1 MADLTIVTPTIA
13 GVAESMVAAAVG
25 GDAFVNDGNT
35 LLRVNNAS
43 GGSINVTIA
52 SQYSV
57 NQTLPPG
64 TANANQ
70 VVAVGAG
77 TSKVIGPFPK
87 GSWNDANGK
96 VQVSYSAVTSVTVG
110 AIKITR

>member
-1 MADLTIVTPTIA
+1 MADLTVVTPTVA
-13 GVAESMVAAAVG
+13 GVADSMVAAAVG
-25 GDAFVNDGNT
+25 GDAFVNDGKT
-35 LLRVNNAS
+35 LLRVTNGS

-57 NQTLPPG
+57 NQALPPG

-77 TSKVIGPFPK
+77 ATKYIGPFPR

-110 AIKITR
+110 AVKVTS